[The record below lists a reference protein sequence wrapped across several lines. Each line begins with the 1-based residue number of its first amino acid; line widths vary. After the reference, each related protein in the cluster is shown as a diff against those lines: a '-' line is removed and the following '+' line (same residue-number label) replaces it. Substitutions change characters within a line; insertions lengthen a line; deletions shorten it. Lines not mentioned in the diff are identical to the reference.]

1 VWDRLINQVVASL
14 IHDFDEGRLLRLHVL
29 YRDDCAVGGNPPAG
43 LCYHYASHRPRPGG
57 EQMNVRKIYTALLTT
72 DLAAAEGWYTKL
84 LGRGPDNRPMDTLV
98 QWELFDHGGLALSSD
113 DEIAGRGVM
122 FLYVDD
128 VAAQRRRLQGLGI
141 VLGNDIE
148 GDYSTLAQVR
158 DPDGNL
164 LTLAT
169 PPSRPFPPA

>member
-1 VWDRLINQVVASL
+1 MKLQ
-14 IHDFDEGRLLRLHVL
+14 
-29 YRDDCAVGGNPPAG
+29 
-43 LCYHYASHRPRPGG
+43 
-57 EQMNVRKIYTALLTT
+57 KIYNVLLTA
-72 DLAAAEGWYTKL
+72 DLAAAEGWYTNL
-84 LGRGPDNRPMDTLV
+84 LGRAPDYRPMDPLV
-98 QWELFDHGGLALSSD
+98 QWEPFGQGGVALSTD

-122 FLYVDD
+122 FLVVDD
-128 VAAQRRRLQGLGI
+128 VTAERRRLQGLGI

>member
-1 VWDRLINQVVASL
+1 
-14 IHDFDEGRLLRLHVL
+14 
-29 YRDDCAVGGNPPAG
+29 
-43 LCYHYASHRPRPGG
+43 
-57 EQMNVRKIYTALLTT
+57 MNLQKIYAALLTT

-98 QWELFDHGGLALSSD
+98 QWELFDEGALALSTSE
-113 DEIAGRGVM
+113 EIAGKGVV

-128 VAAQRRRLQGLGI
+128 VAAERRRLQGLGI
-141 VLGNDIE
+141 VLGDDIK

-169 PPSRPFPPA
+169 PPARPFPKA

>member
-1 VWDRLINQVVASL
+1 MN
-14 IHDFDEGRLLRLHVL
+14 LRKV
-29 YRDDCAVGGNPPAG
+29 
-43 LCYHYASHRPRPGG
+43 
-57 EQMNVRKIYTALLTT
+57 YTALLTA

-84 LGRGPDNRPMDTLV
+84 FGRGPDHRPMDTLV
-98 QWELFDHGGLALSSD
+98 QWELFGEGGVMLSTS
-113 DEIAGRGVM
+113 DEIAGKGVM
-122 FLYVDD
+122 FLYIDD
-128 VAAQRRRLQGLGI
+128 LVAERRRLQGLGI
-141 VLGNDIE
+141 VVEDDIP